1 MWGTSTYLAAYCT
14 SLRLPS
20 DSPANHN
27 RFPASGTGSTILLRK
42 HTPSLSRRFRVLGV
56 SWGGGYERMLDCY
69 TGSRSRSA
77 IFRCEAPRVFLA
89 QSLGQADRAPASRGC
104 SSNPW
109 IY

>member
-56 SWGGGYERMLDCY
+56 SWGGGLRTHARLLHGQPQPFCDIPLRGPKNFFS
-69 TGSRSRSA
+69 TVPGPGRSCPGESG
-77 IFRCEAPRVFLA
+77 L
-89 QSLGQADRAPASRGC
+89 
-104 SSNPW
+104 
-109 IY
+109 